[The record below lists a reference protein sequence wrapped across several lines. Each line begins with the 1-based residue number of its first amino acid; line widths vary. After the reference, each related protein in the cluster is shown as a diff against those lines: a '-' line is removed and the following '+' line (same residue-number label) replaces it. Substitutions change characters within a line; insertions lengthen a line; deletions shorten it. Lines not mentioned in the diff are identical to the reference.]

1 MLYLTDQKRRK
12 KVKCIVLVYIHFQDG
27 QFSPSKG
34 ISNEIYILFS
44 ARKASCFPIF
54 TIKTQLGNPNRL
66 PAVNWIS
73 RITKRVV
80 IGSTHCTML
89 WPFQIKTL
97 VQSLIMPLQLQVF
110 YHLKHKRTRFTRL
123 HPHTHTH
130 THFFLFLPASSC
142 LKQIFMRLEHK
153 DGFWFLENYA
163 DSEAELLYPRQTW
176 IWMFSIKMYS
186 RMLLVVKAV
195 VCTHKTIDCSYKG
208 WKSPIL
214 KLQTFINHFVRL
226 WYAYTNCFK
235 LHVLLKSQT
244 YSGRFT
250 KAGAF
255 GVWCSCAS

>member
-130 THFFLFLPASSC
+130 TLLFIFTCLFLFKTDIYASWA
-142 LKQIFMRLEHK
+142 QR
-153 DGFWFLENYA
+153 WFLV
-163 DSEAELLYPRQTW
+163 SRELCRQW
-176 IWMFSIKMYS
+176 S
-186 RMLLVVKAV
+186 RAV
-195 VCTHKTIDCSYKG
+195 V
-208 WKSPIL
+208 
-214 KLQTFINHFVRL
+214 
-226 WYAYTNCFK
+226 
-235 LHVLLKSQT
+235 SQT
-244 YSGRFT
+244 NLNMDVFN
-250 KAGAF
+250 
-255 GVWCSCAS
+255 